1 MSEQIK
7 TLSQITGQDT
17 SNVGRQ
23 IALVVGIDESLRSG
37 FPPLKHAVADA
48 LAMAE
53 VLKQHCHFELLEE
66 PLLNEQATSSNI
78 KRAILNLKRDRND
91 NDFLLFYFSGH
102 GFPWSSNVEDD
113 IYLVTS
119 DLSPREVTDDP
130 SLHLS

>member
-1 MSEQIK
+1 MSEHTK
-7 TLSQITGQDT
+7 TFSQTTGQDT
-17 SNVGRQ
+17 SNAGRQ
-23 IALVVGIDESLRSG
+23 IALVVGVDESPHSDY
-37 FPPLKHAVADA
+37 PPLKHAVADA

-53 VLKQHCHFELLEE
+53 ALKQHCHFELLEE
-66 PLLNEQATSSNI
+66 PLLNEHATSSNI

-119 DLSPREVTDDP
+119 DLSVREV
-130 SLHLS
+130 